1 MPASTP
7 ELPRSAYPS
16 WRSARAW
23 LIVSPLPPER
33 TGIADYSAGLLP
45 ALADHYDIDVVVDQ
59 EAVADPWIND
69 HLRVRSIDW
78 FDEHAQDFD
87 RILYH
92 TGNSPFHRRILEM
105 ASRHAGTV
113 VMHDFFM
120 TGMLRWIEEHAN
132 DPMALRKAL
141 YEAHGYTALRDD
153 VAAGRDETC
162 RRYPASLDVIDA
174 AGGVIMHSGH
184 AADLASEWFGATTP
198 DEVDV
203 VPLYVSRRSDVARAA
218 ARASLAIPAD
228 AFLVCSFG
236 FLAPTKLNHR
246 LLYAWIAS
254 RLDADRDAWLVFV
267 GENEG
272 GEYGRRIART
282 MAASQ
287 GRDRIRIAGFVP
299 ADGFDSYLAAADV
312 AVQLRTG
319 SRGESSWAILRC
331 LACGIPTI
339 TNAHG
344 AAEEIPEDVVQRLPD
359 EFSDAKL
366 ASALL
371 ALRSDANLRDRLRVS
386 ALAYVDRNHAPA
398 VVAHRYRD
406 AIEHFAGRNG
416 RLRERR
422 LVEAIAAI
430 SPENVSDDD
439 LVPVAQAVARQRRR
453 YGSAQLLVDVT
464 VVARKDLRT
473 GIERVVRGVM
483 MELLRNPP
491 AGFRVEPVRADGQGR
506 YVYARGYA
514 LRALELPEA
523 LLPEDLVETCPGD
536 VFLGLDWYADG
547 VPRMAEQLADWRRHG
562 VGVYFVVYDLL
573 PVLLPDAFPASS
585 KPMVEAWLRAIA
597 EVADGAVCISRAVAD
612 ELYDWLDT
620 AQPARIRPLRI
631 GHWPLGSTFADT
643 LPTYGSTGDAGA
655 EPGRVGTRPAFLMV
669 GTVEPRKAHRE
680 IVDAFEVLWRTGVR
694 SQSRH
699 RRQTGLDDGDARY
712 SIALPSRARAPP
724 VLVRGHHGRR
734 ARAPVPGECGVD
746 RSVARRRLRPAPG
759 GSRPTWPSG
768 HRARHPC
775 LSRSGGRPRPLLR
788 KRCGRTL
795 CRDDPGMAPAPPQRG
810 STRLARHSDSRLGTK
825 HDPSL

>member
-1 MPASTP
+1 M
-7 ELPRSAYPS
+7 
-16 WRSARAW
+16 AR
-23 LIVSPLPPER
+23 
-33 TGIADYSAGLLP
+33 
-45 ALADHYDIDVVVDQ
+45 
-59 EAVADPWIND
+59 
-69 HLRVRSIDW
+69 
-78 FDEHAQDFD
+78 
-87 RILYH
+87 
-92 TGNSPFHRRILEM
+92 
-105 ASRHAGTV
+105 RHAGTV

-132 DPMALRKAL
+132 DPMALRRAL

-153 VAAGRDETC
+153 VAAGRDEAC

-174 AGGVIMHSGH
+174 AGGVIMHSRH
-184 AADLASEWFGATTP
+184 AADLASEWFGATAP
-198 DEVDV
+198 DEVDI
-203 VPLYVSRRSDVARAA
+203 VPLYVSRRSAVGRAE

-272 GEYGRRIART
+272 GEYGRRIIAT
-282 MAASQ
+282 MGTSQ

-299 ADGFDSYLAAADV
+299 ADGFDNYLAAADV

-339 TNAHG
+339 TNEHG

-359 EFSDAKL
+359 EFSDARL

-371 ALRSDANLRDRLRVS
+371 ALRSETGLRDRLRDS

-398 VVAHRYRD
+398 VVARRYRD
-406 AIEHFAGRNG
+406 AIERFAGSNG

-430 SPENVSDDD
+430 SPEIVSDDD

-453 YGSAQLLVDVT
+453 YGPAQLLIDVT

-491 AGFRVEPVRADGQGR
+491 AGFRVEPVRADGRGR

-523 LLPEDLVETCPGD
+523 LLPEDLVETSPGD

-547 VPRMAEQLADWRRHG
+547 VPRMAEQLADWRRRG
-562 VGVYFVVYDLL
+562 VGIYFVVYDLL

-585 KPMVEAWLRAIA
+585 RPMVEAWLRAIA

-612 ELYDWLDT
+612 ELYDWLNV
-620 AQPARIRPLRI
+620 AQPARIRALRI

-643 LPTYGSTGDAGA
+643 LPTYGSTRDADA
-655 EPGRVGTRPAFLMV
+655 ELGRVGARPAFLMV

-680 IVDAFEVLWRTGVR
+680 VLDAFEVLWRTGVDVNLVIVGKQGWMMETLASRVR
-694 SQSRH
+694 SH
-699 RRQTGLDDGDARY
+699 PEL
-712 SIALPSRARAPP
+712 
-724 VLVRGHHGRR
+724 GRR
-734 ARAPVPGECGVD
+734 LFWFEGITDDELGAPVPGERGAA
-746 RSVARRRLRPAPG
+746 RGIARRRLRPSPRG
-759 GSRPTWPSG
+759 GRPAWPSG
-768 HRARHPC
+768 HRARHPG

-788 KRCGRTL
+788 KRCARTP
-795 CRDDPGMAPAPPQRG
+795 CRDDPGMAPASPEQG
-810 STRLARHSDSRLGTK
+810 NARLARHSDSRLGAE
-825 HDPSL
+825 HDPALQRVPGRRLVPLLGAARRPGRRGRRAPRPERTNASADCGELARPAA